1 MLTLLLRDDGL
12 LKGSLRMKREAREIG
27 TVFYFTG
34 YRKNDRRKREE
45 VAHSVSEIA
54 AEAKER
60 QQRERERDARRQQRR
75 EEREM
80 DEAFLRLNGYA

>member
-1 MLTLLLRDDGL
+1 
-12 LKGSLRMKREAREIG
+12 MKRQAREIG

-80 DEAFLRLNGYA
+80 DEAFLRLNGYS

>member
-1 MLTLLLRDDGL
+1 
-12 LKGSLRMKREAREIG
+12 MKRGAREIG

-45 VAHSVSEIA
+45 VSHSVSELA

-60 QQRERERDARRQQRR
+60 QQRESVSETCGGSSGGKSAMRT
-75 EEREM
+75 
-80 DEAFLRLNGYA
+80 RLSGV